1 MMLLQ
6 YFENAMIRLR
16 YVSLIA
22 VISSGLAS
30 VLMFLIGALK
40 VYAAYRSYFGELA
53 MDTTTITTFN
63 EAANLAI
70 TFLIQAVD
78 AFLIGL
84 VFMIFSGGIYYLYV
98 RHIDVEEPEVSSWI
112 KINSIGQLKNILAEL
127 VIIILF
133 VKFLEGGLKTGTT
146 EYEWEMLV
154 LPTGILMLAI
164 ALKLLQLKSSDKPL
178 LPTRDK

>member
-1 MMLLQ
+1 MLLKT
-6 YFENAMIRLR
+6 FENAMIRLR

-40 VYAAYRSYFGELA
+40 VYAAYRSYFGDVIV
-53 MDTTTITTFN
+53 DTTTFI
-63 EAANLAI
+63 EAGNLAI
-70 TFLIQAVD
+70 TFLVQAVD

-98 RHIDVEEPEVSSWI
+98 RHIDVKEPEVSSWI
-112 KINSIGQLKNILAEL
+112 KIRSIGELKNILAEL

-133 VKFLEGGLKTGTT
+133 VKFLEGGLKTGIA
-146 EYEWEMLV
+146 EYKWEMLV
-154 LPTGILMLAI
+154 LPAGILMLAI
-164 ALKLLQLKSSDKPL
+164 ALKLLELKNKDKPAL
-178 LPTRDK
+178 LTKGK

>member
-1 MMLLQ
+1 MHGLEIMLLQ

-22 VISSGLAS
+22 VIASGLAS
-30 VLMFLIGALK
+30 VLMFIIGGLK
-40 VYAAYRSYFGELA
+40 IYVAYRYYFS
-53 MDTTTITTFN
+53 DTVTDVITFTTASN
-63 EAANLAI
+63 VAI

-98 RHIDVEEPEVSSWI
+98 RHIDVTDPEITSWI
-112 KINSIGQLKNILAEL
+112 KVNNIGQLKNILAEL

-133 VKFLEGGLKTGTT
+133 VKFLEGGLKTGIA
-146 EYEWEMLV
+146 EYKWEMLV
-154 LPTGILMLAI
+154 LPASILMLAL
-164 ALKLLQLKSSDKPL
+164 ALKFLNLRS
-178 LPTRDK
+178 RD

>member
-1 MMLLQ
+1 MNDSLFHGKVRMLLQ

-22 VISSGLAS
+22 VVASGLAS
-30 VLMFLIGALK
+30 VLMFVIGALK
-40 VYAAYRSYFGELA
+40 VYGAYRSYFSDVVI
-53 MDTTTITTFN
+53 DTTAST
-63 EAANLAI
+63 EAANVAI

-98 RHIDVEEPEVSSWI
+98 RHIDTNEPEVQSWI
-112 KINSIGQLKNILAEL
+112 KIHDIGQLKNILAEL

-133 VKFLEGGLKTGTT
+133 VKFLEGGLKTAFN
-146 EYEWEMLV
+146 EYEWQMLV
-154 LPTGILMLAI
+154 LPAGIMMLAI
-164 ALKLLQLKSSDKPL
+164 ALKLLELKKP
-178 LPTRDK
+178 